1 MALHGYGVLA
11 GQVSDSRAEGGADS
25 PHFQIR
31 VRGGDTDF
39 RVAVNVLSQQSPPE
53 LLFVADESF
62 SHPLLQALPGLPDG
76 FTAVPSQAGGV
87 ALDFIRGNLFDRQTM
102 RVLPATA
109 PGPDNDLADKL
120 AHYVSRAAADP
131 AARVY
136 AFGQRWGP
144 EAGVPDKI
152 FGFSPGNGVHD
163 VHMNQGNTGHFRSDD
178 GVWQD
183 GGTLLH
189 YPGQDQWV
197 AIFLA
202 FQSQAWHTDDQT
214 GHALQG
220 PPEPGP
226 GPGPG
231 PEPAGAEHAVRIV
244 AALPNPVGPAP
255 ERETVTL
262 INAGAQDLDLTG
274 WALADRLGQR
284 MPLDPATLPAG
295 ETVRIVL
302 RPPVQ
307 LGNRGGLVTLLDP
320 AGLKADGVAYTQEQ
334 ASTQGQTIV
343 F

>member
-1 MALHGYGVLA
+1 MPLMGYGVLA
-11 GQVSDSRAEGGADS
+11 GQVTDSRAEGGSDS

-31 VRGGDTDF
+31 VHGGDTDY
-39 RVAVNVLSQQSPPE
+39 RVAVNVLSQESPPD

-62 SHPLLQALPGLPDG
+62 SHPLLQELPGLPDG
-76 FTAVPSQAGGV
+76 FTAVPSQAGGL
-87 ALDFIRGNLFDRQTM
+87 ALDFIRGNLFDPQAM

-120 AHYVSRAAADP
+120 DHYVSRAVADP
-131 AARVY
+131 AARLY

-144 EAGVPDKI
+144 EADVPDKI

-163 VHMNQGNTGHFRSDD
+163 IHMNQGNSGHFRSDD

-183 GGTLLH
+183 GGLLLH

-214 GHALQG
+214 GHALTDPPG
-220 PPEPGP
+220 PPGP
-226 GPGPG
+226 GPGPADPG
-231 PEPAGAEHAVRIV
+231 HAVRIV
-244 AALPNPVGPAP
+244 AALVNPVGPAP
-255 ERETVTL
+255 EQETVTL
-262 INAGAQDLDLTG
+262 INAGAQDVDLTG
-274 WALADRLGQR
+274 WSLADRLQQR
-284 MPLDPATLPAG
+284 MPLDPVTLPAG
-295 ETVRIVL
+295 ETARIVL

-320 AGLKADGVAYTQEQ
+320 AGLKADGVAYTQDQ
-334 ASTQGQTIV
+334 ASTEGLTIV